1 MILDL
6 HVHSVFS
13 QDSPVEVEE
22 YARKTIEL
30 QRDINISGFVLMEHN
45 YLVGGEDC
53 GLAAIGEKYG
63 IVVLAGVEV
72 DTYWGHMLVYG
83 MDDNLWDR
91 LQNSLKPGS
100 KKVDPEMLA
109 QSVAEEQD
117 MVLVPAHPYRFFIGA
132 GDRCASLPGVRAV
145 EVLNGA
151 NEDAENYAALELA
164 AKEGLAMTGG
174 SDAHF
179 LPELGKCLTE
189 LEKDISSMPELV
201 AEIKAGGCRALT
213 REQALKA

>member
-6 HVHSVFS
+6 HVHSLFS

-45 YLVGGEDC
+45 CLVAREDC
-53 GLAAIGEKYG
+53 DLAAINEKYG

-109 QSVAEEQD
+109 ESVEEEND
-117 MVLVPAHPYRFFIGA
+117 MVVVPAHPYRFFIGA
-132 GDRCASLPGVRAV
+132 GDRCASLSGVRAV

-151 NEDAENYAALELA
+151 NENVENYAALDLA
-164 AKEGLAMTGG
+164 KKHGLAMTGG

-179 LPELGKCLTE
+179 LPELGNCLTE
-189 LEKDISSMPELV
+189 LEKDVRTMAELV
-201 AEIKAGGCRALT
+201 AEIKAGRCRALT
-213 REQALKA
+213 REQALEK